1 MDDTVR
7 IFDTTLRDGE
17 QSPGVS
23 LNTEEKLEIAR
34 QLERLGVDV
43 IEAGFP
49 IASKGDFEAVS
60 AIAREVRKPSICGLC
75 RAVKGDIDRACEAL
89 KGAARPRIHVF
100 IATSDI
106 HLKYKLKMTREEVLK
121 AAVDSVAYAK
131 SLGAEVQFSAE
142 DASRTDPGYLYKV
155 FGAVIEAGADVINVP
170 DTVGYSVPDE
180 FAALIKG
187 IKENVPGIDKVQI
200 SVHCHND
207 LGMATANSLAAVQNG
222 IQQVEGTINGIG
234 ERAGNAAL
242 EEIIMALNT
251 RRDYFKRTV
260 NIDTTQIYRTS
271 MLVAHLTGMDIQ
283 PNKAIVGANAFAHE
297 AGIHQHG
304 VLSERSTYEIMTPE
318 SIGLKQ
324 NKMVLGKLSG
334 RHAFEER
341 LKELG
346 YNLTQDEINEAFER
360 FKDLADKKKV
370 VLDKDI
376 EALVSEKAIKI
387 HEIYTLDQFQISS
400 GNKITATA
408 TVRLKHGDEYIEE
421 AACGDGPVEAVFN
434 AIERCIGREV
444 PLDNYSIR
452 AVTEGKDALGEVTV
466 RVINDG
472 QVFVGKGVSTDIIE
486 ASARAYIDAINKM
499 LYESSD

>member
-1 MDDTVR
+1 MGDVIR

-34 QLERLGVDV
+34 QLERLGVDI

-49 IASKGDFEAVS
+49 IASKGDFEAVK
-60 AIAREVRKPSICGLC
+60 AIARQVRKPIICGLC
-75 RAVKGDIDRACEAL
+75 RSIKGDIDRAWEAL
-89 KGAARPRIHVF
+89 KEAAHPRIHVF

-106 HLKYKLKMTREEVLK
+106 HLKYKLKMTRDEVLK

-142 DASRTDPGYLYKV
+142 DASRTDPQYLYEI
-155 FGAVIEAGADVINVP
+155 FAAVIEAGADVINVP
-170 DTVGYSVPDE
+170 DTVGYAMPNE
-180 FAALIKG
+180 FGALIRG
-187 IKENVPGIDKVQI
+187 IKENVPGIDKVQL

-207 LGMATANSLAAVQNG
+207 LGMAAANSLAAVRNG
-222 IQQVEGTINGIG
+222 AQQVEGTINGIG

-251 RRDYFKRTV
+251 RKDYFNCAV

-271 MLVAHLTGMDIQ
+271 MLVSHLTGMDIQ
-283 PNKAIVGANAFAHE
+283 ANKAIVGANAFAHE

-324 NKMVLGKLSG
+324 NRMVLGKLSG

-346 YNLTQDEINEAFER
+346 YMLSPDEINAAFER

-376 EALVSEKAIKI
+376 EALVTEKAIKI
-387 HEIYTLDQFQISS
+387 PEVYALDQFQISS
-400 GNKITATA
+400 GNRITSTA
-408 TVRLKHGDEYIEE
+408 SVRIKRGGELMEE
-421 AACGDGPVEAVFN
+421 AACGDGPVDAVFN

-444 PLDNYSIR
+444 PLEDYSIR
-452 AVTEGKDALGEVTV
+452 AVTSGKDALGEVTV
-466 RVINDG
+466 KVKNDG

-499 LYESSD
+499 LYETV

>member
-1 MDDTVR
+1 MNDTIR

-34 QLERLGVDV
+34 QLEKLGVDV

-60 AIAREVRKPSICGLC
+60 AIAREVRRPAICGLC
-75 RAVKGDIDRACEAL
+75 RAVKADIDRAWEAL
-89 KGAARPRIHVF
+89 KEAAHPRIHVF

-121 AAVDSVAYAK
+121 ASVESVAYAK

-142 DASRTDPGYLYKV
+142 DASRTDLEYLYQV
-155 FGAVIEAGADVINVP
+155 FAAVIEAGADVINVP
-170 DTVGYSVPDE
+170 DTVGYAVPDE
-180 FAALIKG
+180 FGALIRG
-187 IKENVPGIDKVQI
+187 IKENVPGIDKVRL

-222 IQQVEGTINGIG
+222 IHQVEGTINGIG

-251 RRDYFKRTV
+251 RRDYFKRAV

-346 YNLTQDEINEAFER
+346 YNLSQDEINAAFER

-376 EALVSEKAIKI
+376 EALVTEKAIKI
-387 HEIYTLDQFQISS
+387 PEIYALDQFQISS
-400 GNKITATA
+400 GNKVTATA
-408 TVRLKHGDEYIEE
+408 TVRLKHGDQFIEE
-421 AACGDGPVEAVFN
+421 AACGDGPVDAVFN

-444 PLDNYSIR
+444 PLDDYGIR

-466 RVINDG
+466 RVRNDG
-472 QVFVGKGVSTDIIE
+472 QVFVGKGVSTDVIE

-499 LYESSD
+499 LYETAK